1 MAKGMRRTRKRM
13 TNPSL
18 LGARM
23 ASLLTGSWR
32 ASPPPLD
39 LPPDDLEALIPL
51 LLKSGVAPLAWWRI
65 TQSAYPSSPSV
76 TQLHQA
82 YRLST
87 IQALVRERQLAEIVR
102 SLAEHQ
108 VTPLLGKGLVA
119 ARLYPEPG
127 LRPYG
132 DFDLYVPDEQYE
144 IARTA
149 LMTGGAVLAPVD
161 LHRGFAELD
170 DRPPDELYRRAQA
183 IAIDG
188 LAVRVFSPEDHLRL
202 LCLHML
208 RHGAVRPL
216 WLCDIA
222 AALESLP
229 ETFDWDYFSS
239 GSTRRTEWAW
249 CALVLAQKVFDL
261 TVDHLPVTDQ
271 PKALPRWIIPAVL
284 RQWGTPYHPRIPTE
298 YALGSPRMIL
308 KEIRHKW
315 PNPIEA
321 TVTVNARLDDF
332 PRFPIQLAD
341 CVVRATRLIRRV
353 LRATMNHSL

>member
-1 MAKGMRRTRKRM
+1 MVKGTTGKGI
-13 TNPSL
+13 TDPSS
-18 LGARM
+18 LGARI
-23 ASLLTGSWR
+23 ASLLRGSWR

-39 LPPDDLEALIPL
+39 FPLDDLEILFPL
-51 LLKSGVAPLAWWRI
+51 LLKSGAAPLAWWRI
-65 TQSAYPSSPSV
+65 AHSGYHSFPSV
-76 TQLHQA
+76 AQLHQA

-87 IQALVRERQLAEIVR
+87 IQALVQERQLAEVLR
-102 SLAEHQ
+102 RLAQ
-108 VTPLLGKGLVA
+108 NNVTPLMGKGLVA

-127 LRPYG
+127 LRPSG

-144 IARTA
+144 IARAT
-149 LMTGGAVLAPVD
+149 LRIPGTVLAPVD

-170 DRPPDELYRRAQA
+170 DRPPELLYRRAQT
-183 IAIDG
+183 ITIDG
-188 LAVRVFSPEDHLRL
+188 QEVRVFSPEDHLRL

-222 AALESLP
+222 ATLESLSK
-229 ETFDWDYFSS
+229 TFDWDYFSS
-239 GSTRRTEWAW
+239 GSTRRTQWAW

-261 TVDHLPVTDQ
+261 ARDYLPLSDQ
-271 PKALPRWIIPAVL
+271 MKTLPRWIIPAVL
-284 RQWGTPYHPRIPTE
+284 REWGTPYHPRIPTE
-298 YALGSPRMIL
+298 YAIRSPRMIL

-321 TVTVNARLDDF
+321 TVTVNARFDNF

-341 CVVRATRLIRRV
+341 CAVRAVHLIRRV
-353 LRATMNHSL
+353 LRATATHTL

>member
-1 MAKGMRRTRKRM
+1 M
-13 TNPSL
+13 
-18 LGARM
+18 
-23 ASLLTGSWR
+23 
-32 ASPPPLD
+32 
-39 LPPDDLEALIPL
+39 E
-51 LLKSGVAPLAWWRI
+51 
-65 TQSAYPSSPSV
+65 
-76 TQLHQA
+76 QLHQA

-87 IQALVRERQLAEIVR
+87 IQAVVRERQLAEILR
-102 SLAEHQ
+102 SLAEHH

-132 DFDLYVPDEQYE
+132 DFDLYVPDQQYE
-144 IARTA
+144 IARTT
-149 LMTGGAVLAPVD
+149 LTIGGAVFAPVD
-161 LHRGFAELD
+161 LHRGCAELD
-170 DRPPDELYRRAQA
+170 DRPLDQLYRRAQV
-183 IAIDG
+183 ITIEG
-188 LAVRVFSPEDHLRL
+188 LEVRVFSPEDHLRL

-222 AALESLP
+222 ATLESLP

-239 GSTRRTEWAW
+239 GSTRRTEWVW
-249 CALVLAQKVFDL
+249 CAVVLAQKVFDL
-261 TVDHLPVTDQ
+261 TGDHLPQTDQ
-271 PKALPRWIIPAVL
+271 SKALPRWVIPAVL

-298 YALGSPRMIL
+298 YALLSPRIML

-321 TVTVNARLDDF
+321 TVTVNARFDNF

-341 CVVRATRLIRRV
+341 CAVRTTHLIRRV
-353 LRATMNHSL
+353 LRATMDHSL

>member
-1 MAKGMRRTRKRM
+1 MAV
-13 TNPSL
+13 
-18 LGARM
+18 
-23 ASLLTGSWR
+23 LLTGSWR
-32 ASPPPLD
+32 ASPAPLD

-51 LLKSGVAPLAWWRI
+51 LLKSGVAPLAWRRI
-65 TQSAYPSSPSV
+65 AHSAYHSYAWA

-87 IQALVRERQLAEIVR
+87 IQALVRERQLAEILR
-102 SLAEHQ
+102 SLAEHH

-132 DFDLYVPDEQYE
+132 DFDLYVPDQQYE
-144 IARTA
+144 IARTT
-149 LMTGGAVLAPVD
+149 LTIGGTTFAPVD

-170 DRPPDELYRRAQA
+170 DRPADQLYRRANA
-183 IAIDG
+183 VTIDG
-188 LAVRVFSPEDHLRL
+188 LEVRVFSPEDHLRL

-229 ETFDWDYFSS
+229 ETFDWEYFSS

-261 TVDHLPVTDQ
+261 PGDRLPLTEKS
-271 PKALPRWIIPAVL
+271 KALPQWIIPAVL

-298 YALGSPRMIL
+298 YAIASPRMIL
-308 KEIRHKW
+308 REIRHKW

-321 TVTVNARLDDF
+321 TVTVNARFDNF

-341 CVVRATRLIRRV
+341 CAVRMTRLIRRV
-353 LRATMNHSL
+353 LRATVDHSL